1 MFSTCPSFRVFRW
14 QQGIQ
19 TPTGL
24 SVISFCLPISS
35 SVFLYFCSIYWLLCR
50 ILLVRSCESPHP
62 SHDMCNNCS
71 WVFNS
76 NSVWRALILL
86 SILLKGSSSHNQTG
100 RRYMYIRPWRVRT
113 SVIVEAVK
121 KVRSPIKF
129 CLSQNSKFIYN
140 DVCVPDIY
148 SLGRILKNSQTE
160 PYILQRRDWSQETC
174 TTSELLVFSW
184 KFVVHVPQTK
194 YSHWLK
200 HNNGQSVPSL

>member
-71 WVFNS
+71 RVFNS
-76 NSVWRALILL
+76 NSVWRAFKID
-86 SILLKGSSSHNQTG
+86 SSFNS
-100 RRYMYIRPWRVRT
+100 
-113 SVIVEAVK
+113 VEAVK

-148 SLGRILKNSQTE
+148 SLGRILKNSQNQ
-160 PYILQRRDWSQETC
+160 PYILQRRDWSQKTLKAIK
-174 TTSELLVFSW
+174 SAAELWNELS
-184 KFVVHVPQTK
+184 
-194 YSHWLK
+194 K
-200 HNNGQSVPSL
+200 HPLR